1 MNNIKK
7 KLKLKES
14 LIKLFRQS
22 NISKYKKKQNLILYI
37 FRKKIICSSFKTGFS
52 KKKSYK

>member
-1 MNNIKK
+1 MNNKK

-22 NISKYKKKQNLILYI
+22 NISKYKKKLNFVYI
-37 FRKKIICSSFKTGFS
+37 
-52 KKKSYK
+52 